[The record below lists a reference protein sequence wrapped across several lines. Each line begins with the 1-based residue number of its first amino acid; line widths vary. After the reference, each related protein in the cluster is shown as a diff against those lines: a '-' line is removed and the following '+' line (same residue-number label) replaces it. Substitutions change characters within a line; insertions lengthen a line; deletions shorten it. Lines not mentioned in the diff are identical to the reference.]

1 MWYRFAK
8 LPFTDLVTKLGRGI
22 SSVTENIIMELP
34 QKIPIYTNSGALA
47 CNGVSIL
54 KVPAL

>member
-1 MWYRFAK
+1 MKIYWI
-8 LPFTDLVTKLGRGI
+8 L
-22 SSVTENIIMELP
+22 SVTENIIIKLP
-34 QKIPIYTNSGALA
+34 QKLPIYTNSGALA